1 MVLTGY
7 GINCD
12 RETQFAFNQAGAIA
26 ERVHVNELIG
36 GRVKL
41 SDYQILA
48 LPGGFSYGDDLG
60 AGVALANRM
69 RTRLGYDVKRFID
82 NAKLVIGICNGF
94 QVMANFGLLPAL
106 NGGPDSQ
113 NVVLTH
119 NDRPRYLDRWVDL
132 QFLGN
137 TPWLKGMQRASFP
150 IAHGEGKFYANPAT
164 LRSVRENLRIA
175 ARYIDGNICHDRGY
189 EPNPNGSLDSIAGIT
204 DPSGRVLGMMPHPE
218 RAIHFTQLPNW
229 TLLKEKLKRAG
240 EDIPEEGPGMKLF
253 RNGVNYFE

>member
-1 MVLTGY
+1 MVKPRAIVLTGY

-164 LRSVRENLRIA
+164 LR
-175 ARYIDGNICHDRGY
+175 
-189 EPNPNGSLDSIAGIT
+189 
-204 DPSGRVLGMMPHPE
+204 
-218 RAIHFTQLPNW
+218 
-229 TLLKEKLKRAG
+229 
-240 EDIPEEGPGMKLF
+240 
-253 RNGVNYFE
+253 